1 MFCVIR
7 VRIYKGEKNNM
18 ILKGWRDLPWEAYTE
33 LCNSIKIYRIIDN
46 TSIKDGL
53 RQLCIL

>member
-7 VRIYKGEKNNM
+7 VHIYRGEKNNM
-18 ILKGWRDLPWEAYTE
+18 ILKGWRDLPWEAYIE

-46 TSIKDGL
+46 TSIKD
-53 RQLCIL
+53 